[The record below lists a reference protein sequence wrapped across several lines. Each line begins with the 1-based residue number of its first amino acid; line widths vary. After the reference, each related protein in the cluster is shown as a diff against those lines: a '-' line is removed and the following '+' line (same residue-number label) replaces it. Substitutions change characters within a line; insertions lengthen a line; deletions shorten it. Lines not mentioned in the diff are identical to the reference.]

1 MAKTFKYKQSQKFR
15 VIVKGVS
22 VYTTAKQIRWQ
33 FGDQLST
40 NAAVA
45 ASLRELERMNASMK
59 GAVGLCGTWCDMS
72 VQIDEM

>member
-45 ASLRELERMNASMK
+45 ASLCELERMNASMK
-59 GAVGLCGTWCDMS
+59 GAVGRHLPAHN
-72 VQIDEM
+72 